1 MKRQAL
7 ILQIRKYDAIILSE
21 DHDYYKI
28 RRQPGFAVGQSIQ
41 FSPEDV
47 IQPTMLRE
55 GFSMKKKWV
64 TVAASLIL
72 VVAVGVVF
80 ASFGLIPKSNPT
92 GTTAVE
98 TTAIQSADTAA
109 PSTALAAKPVV
120 AVLAID
126 INPSLEL
133 QLAADGTVVAFKAMN
148 QDAEK
153 LQLGALIGMPAEA
166 AIETIITVAR
176 QAGFINSN
184 DDISDFVLLAEVPL
198 DATATEAEPLYAMI
212 QTRLQERIRNNE
224 ALQNV
229 EMVMLRATEQQM
241 TQAHKDNIG
250 LGLQIINQNAVQ
262 AGLGEAKTVREFFAN
277 RERLQLAQTFCQQE
291 GYMWQ
296 GKYGG
301 SGEDGPGKGTQ
312 EQNRETTGTAN
323 QGETTGSGTANQ
335 GETTGNGS
343 GNQGE
348 TTGSGTGNQGGTTG
362 PNAGNGTSSQQ
373 SSTLGSQSGPG
384 GSGGSGN

>member
-7 ILQIRKYDAIILSE
+7 ILQIRKNDAIILSE

-41 FSPEDV
+41 FSPEDI
-47 IQPTMLRE
+47 IQPAMIKE
-55 GFSMKKKWV
+55 GFTMKKKWV
-64 TVAASLIL
+64 TVAASLVL

-80 ASFGLIPKSNPT
+80 AAFGLLPKTNPA
-92 GTTAVE
+92 GTTAVG
-98 TTAIQSADTAA
+98 TTAIQSDDTAA

-133 QLAADGTVVAFKAMN
+133 HLAADGTVVAFKAMN

-166 AIETIITVAR
+166 AIEMVIIAAR
-176 QAGFINSN
+176 QAGFINSE
-184 DDISDFVLLAEVPL
+184 DDVSDFVILAEAPL
-198 DATATEAEPLYAMI
+198 DNAASEAEPLYAMI
-212 QTRLQERIRNNE
+212 QSRLQERIRNNE

-229 EMVMLRATEQQM
+229 EIVMIRATEQQM

-250 LGLQIINQNAVQ
+250 LGLQIMNQNAVQ

-301 SGEDGPGKGTQ
+301 SGEEGPGQGTQ

-323 QGETTGSGTANQ
+323 QGETTGSGT
-335 GETTGNGS
+335 

-348 TTGSGTGNQGGTTG
+348 TTGPKASNSTSTQQG
-362 PNAGNGTSSQQ
+362 
-373 SSTLGSQSGPG
+373 STLGSQSGPG
-384 GSGGSGN
+384 TPGGSGN